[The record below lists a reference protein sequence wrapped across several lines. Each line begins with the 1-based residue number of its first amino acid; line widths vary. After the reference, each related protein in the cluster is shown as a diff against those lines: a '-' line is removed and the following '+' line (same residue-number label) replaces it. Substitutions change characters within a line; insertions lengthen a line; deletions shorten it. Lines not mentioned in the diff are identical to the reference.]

1 MFAPGQEQL
10 SKEELRV
17 NLPLIPFEPP
27 LALPC
32 ALLETTSSYM
42 LSHACMLTAT
52 PQAAEAQASQ
62 TVRAAITGGILLY
75 LSPFAVDFV
84 KKFL

>member
-17 NLPLIPFEPP
+17 NFPLIPFEPP
-27 LALPC
+27 LC
-32 ALLETTSSYM
+32 AAMRLARDDLIIYVV
-42 LSHACMLTAT
+42 
-52 PQAAEAQASQ
+52 AAEAQASQ

>member
-1 MFAPGQEQL
+1 
-10 SKEELRV
+10 
-17 NLPLIPFEPP
+17 
-27 LALPC
+27 
-32 ALLETTSSYM
+32 
-42 LSHACMLTAT
+42 MLTAT
-52 PQAAEAQASQ
+52 LQAAEAQASQ

>member
-1 MFAPGQEQL
+1 MFAPGQEQV
-10 SKEELRV
+10 SKEELR
-17 NLPLIPFEPP
+17 
-27 LALPC
+27 
-32 ALLETTSSYM
+32 
-42 LSHACMLTAT
+42 
-52 PQAAEAQASQ
+52 AAEAQASQ

>member
-1 MFAPGQEQL
+1 MFAPGQEQV

-17 NLPLIPFEPP
+17 NPPLIPSN
-27 LALPC
+27 LIRALNS
-32 ALLETTSSYM
+32 A
-42 LSHACMLTAT
+42 
-52 PQAAEAQASQ
+52 QAAEAQASQ